1 MKQMAPWKKW
11 LTILGLFIAILL
23 PRAID
28 LDQYVTTDEVLWLH
42 RSANF
47 YYALGQ
53 REFEHTYQ
61 DIHPG
66 VSIMWAGVAGFL
78 VNFPEYRGLGQGYFS
93 IAAEFDEFLDSEGK
107 EPLGLLVAGKFFL
120 SLGNAILLIATFLIA
135 VKLVGELPAVVG
147 FLMIAFD
154 TYLIALNKIL
164 YPENFLPCVMFLAS
178 IAFMAFQKEKWK
190 MNYLIIA
197 AVAAGVAWITRFF
210 GLFLIPYFGLLFLI
224 ELLENRNQVKENFR
238 KTVLSFIL
246 WFFIAFAVFTLLWP
260 AMWVAPSETLTS
272 VLDAFRFG
280 FNDGGASIPVEDQ
293 SISLSFNSL
302 YYYLKGTLWR
312 TTPLVITGLLF
323 AFIGMATKSGILSNR
338 RNRKITVLLFMF
350 PFFFALAL
358 SLGHITVTR
367 YVTTVFPFLDLIAAI
382 GWVAV
387 LSGFLDWLKGRFGH
401 RATKGWQVILVGLLV
416 ASQILLVVQTH
427 PYYWAYYNPLLGGAK
442 RAVASV
448 DVGYGEGL
456 DQAARYLEAKP
467 DASDLSI
474 LSWYGTGPFSYY
486 FSGEV
491 QDMLIRSSWGYSNAK
506 RLAESDY
513 VVTYVFQWQRG
524 MTKELIDVLNR
535 VEPEHTV
542 ILNGAEYAKVYKVS
556 DIPQEDYENLIRVE
570 D

>member
-1 MKQMAPWKKW
+1 MAPWKKW

-53 REFEHTYQ
+53 REFEYTYQ

-66 VSIMWAGVAGFL
+66 VSIMWAGAAGFL

-93 IAAEFDEFLDSEGK
+93 NAAEFQEFLDSEGK

-120 SLGNAILLIATFLIA
+120 SLGNAILLIATFLIT

-147 FLMIAFD
+147 FLLIAFD
-154 TYLIALNKIL
+154 PYLIALNKIL

-224 ELLENRNQVKENFR
+224 ELLENRNQDKENLR

-312 TTPLVITGLLF
+312 TTPLVFTGLLF
-323 AFIGMATKSGILSNR
+323 AIIGMTTKSGILSNR
-338 RNRKITVLLFMF
+338 RNRKLTVLLFMF
-350 PFFFALAL
+350 PLFFTLAL

-382 GWVAV
+382 GWIAV
-387 LSGFLDWLKGRFGH
+387 LGGFLDWLKGRFGF

-416 ASQILLVVQTH
+416 ASQIMFVVKTH

-467 DASDLSI
+467 DASDLSV

-513 VVTYVFQWQRG
+513 VVTYVFQWQKG
-524 MTKELIDVLNR
+524 MTKELIDILNKI
-535 VEPEHTV
+535 EPEHTV

-556 DIPQEDYENLIRVE
+556 DIPQEDYENLIQVE

>member
-1 MKQMAPWKKW
+1 MKQMASWKKW

-23 PRAID
+23 PRALD

-66 VSIMWAGVAGFL
+66 VSIMWAGAAGFL
-78 VNFPEYRGLGQGYFS
+78 ADYPEYRGLGQGYFS
-93 IAAEFDEFLDSEGK
+93 IAAEFHEFLDSEGK
-107 EPLGLLVAGKFFL
+107 EPLGLLVAGKYFL
-120 SLGNAILLIATFLIA
+120 SLGTAILLIATFLIA
-135 VKLVGELPAVVG
+135 VKLIGELPAIVG
-147 FLMIAFD
+147 FLLIAFD
-154 TYLIALNKIL
+154 PYLIALNKIL
-164 YPENFLPCVMFLAS
+164 YPENFLPCVTFLAS
-178 IAFMAFQKEKWK
+178 IAFIAFQKEKWK
-190 MNYLIIA
+190 MNYLII
-197 AVAAGVAWITRFF
+197 

-224 ELLENRNQVKENFR
+224 ELLENRNQVKENLR

-246 WFFIAFAVFTLLWP
+246 WFLIAFAVFTLLWP
-260 AMWVAPSETLTS
+260 AMWVAPSETLAS

-280 FNDGGASIPVEDQ
+280 FNNGGASIPIEDQ
-293 SISLSFNSL
+293 SISLPFNSL
-302 YYYLKGTLWR
+302 IFYLRGMLWR

-323 AFIGMATKSGILSNR
+323 AFIGLAAKSGFLSNR
-338 RNRKITVLLFMF
+338 QNRKITVQLFMF
-350 PFFFALAL
+350 PLFFILVL
-358 SLGHITVTR
+358 SLGRITVTR
-367 YVTTVFPFLDLIAAI
+367 YVSTVFPFLDLIAAI
-382 GWVAV
+382 GWIAI
-387 LSGFLDWLKGRFGH
+387 LGGFLDWLKGRFGL
-401 RATKGWQVILVGLLV
+401 RTTKGWQVILVGLLV

-456 DQAARYLEAKP
+456 DQAARYLEVKP
-467 DASDLSI
+467 DANDLTV

-486 FSGEV
+486 YSGEV
-491 QDMLIRSSWGYSNAK
+491 QDMLIRSSWDYSNAK

-513 VVTYVFQWQRG
+513 VVTYVFQWQKG
-524 MTKELIDVLNR
+524 MTKELIDVLGKI
-535 VEPEHTV
+535 EPEHTV

-556 DIPQEDYENLIRVE
+556 DIPQEDYENLIHVE